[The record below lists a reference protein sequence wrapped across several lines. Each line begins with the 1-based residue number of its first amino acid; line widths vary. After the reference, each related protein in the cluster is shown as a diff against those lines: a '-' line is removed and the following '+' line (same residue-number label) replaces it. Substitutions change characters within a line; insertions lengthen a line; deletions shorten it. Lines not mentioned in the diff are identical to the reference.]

1 MSFEIKT
8 PYTKNFERPLSGGMR
23 ADFEQWLKD
32 QGLSIKGELV
42 TEGKIGRAYI
52 EEDGRR
58 KERGWYQVWLNQESP
73 FGQCGDYAHDS
84 IEPTARW
91 NPRGGESKRKF
102 TPEELAELERQRA
115 EYKQGKIAKQ
125 AIAAKQAQRAWE
137 KAEQID
143 THPYLQKKQ
152 VKSYGLRESAEGRLL
167 IPMLDATLTIVGMQ
181 GIEPDGT
188 KKYFPGSKAAGSF
201 FMIGQDQIRN
211 AHTIYYAEGYATA
224 ASVYEDMQQ
233 PVIVAF
239 SATNLPK
246 VAKVIQ
252 SYFPNPKHVIMADCD
267 DNDTGEKWAIKAAQV
282 IRAEGS
288 EAEVFMPE
296 EQGDY
301 NDMKTEV
308 EGELLPKVREVNVP
322 VEYEF
327 EKTEKGRMLN
337 TSDNVRGVLTI
348 NQIDVCY
355 NVIKKRMEI
364 TVPNRRFIR
373 DLKEEAALVEIEDR
387 CIKMGVPAT
396 KVRDYLKL
404 LAREYNPVKEWMESK
419 PWDGKDRMTE
429 FLNTIQSPQPHIK
442 DMLMTK
448 WLIGATA
455 SVYEDEGVALEG
467 ILVFQ
472 GAQGLGKT
480 LWFKR
485 LADYEQGWLL
495 EGATLNPS
503 DKDSVKQAVSHW
515 LVELGEIEST
525 FKKSDID
532 QLKAFVTRKTDE
544 LRLPYDRTFT
554 NYQRRTAF
562 YASVNAREF
571 LTDTSGNRRFWVVP
585 VSHINYNHGID
596 MQQVW
601 AQVAEQLYEKG
612 NQNWFLTSEERA
624 MLNDHNESYRTQSAV
639 EDLLMEYVD
648 WDSDMTEPVQMTTLL
663 RDLGIA
669 NPRVAD
675 FKEASRVLQERGVL
689 PRKTMGKRV
698 YDIKYTPV
706 KQEKLGNVVLF

>member
-8 PYTKNFERPLSGGMR
+8 PNTKNFDRPLSGGLR
-23 ADFEQWLKD
+23 SDFEQWLQG
-32 QGLSIKGELV
+32 QGLTPKGALAE
-42 TEGKIGRAYI
+42 EGKIGRAYI

-58 KERGWYQVWLNQESP
+58 KDRGWYQVWFNQETP
-73 FGQCGDYAHDS
+73 YGQCGDYAHDT
-84 IEPTARW
+84 IEPIARW
-91 NPRGGESKRKF
+91 NPKGGDSKRKF
-102 TPEELAELERQRA
+102 TPEELAELERNRA
-115 EYKQGKIAKQ
+115 DREQDKIVNQ
-125 AIAAKQAQRAWE
+125 AIAAKKAQRAWE
-137 KAEQID
+137 KAKHID
-143 THPYLQKKQ
+143 THPYLEKKR
-152 VKSYGLRESAEGRLL
+152 VASYGLRQDADGKLL
-167 IPMLDATLTIVGMQ
+167 IPMLNADLTIVGMQ
-181 GIEPDGT
+181 RIDQSG
-188 KKYFPGSKAAGSF
+188 KKLYDANSKAAGSF
-201 FMIGQDQIRN
+201 FLIGQDQLSE

-233 PVIVAF
+233 PTVVAF
-239 SATNLPK
+239 SAGNLPN

-252 SYFPNPKHVIMADCD
+252 SYFPSAKHVIMADCD
-267 DNDTGEKWAIKAAQV
+267 EKETGEKKAIAAAQV
-282 IRAEGS
+282 IRAAGS

-296 EQGDY
+296 QEGDY
-301 NDMKTEV
+301 NDMKNDI
-308 EGELLPKVREVNVP
+308 EGEFLPKVREVNVP

-364 TVPNRRFIR
+364 TVPNRQFIR

-387 CIKMGVPAT
+387 CIKIGVPAT

-689 PRKTMGKRV
+689 PRKSNGKRV

-706 KQEKLGNVVLF
+706 KQEKLGNVVPF

>member
-8 PYTKNFERPLSGGMR
+8 PNTKNFDRPLSGGLR
-23 ADFEQWLKD
+23 SDFEQWLQS
-32 QGLSIKGELV
+32 QGLTPKGGLAE
-42 TEGKIGRAYI
+42 EGKIGRAYI

-58 KERGWYQVWLNQESP
+58 KDRGWYQVWLNQESP
-73 FGQCGDYAHDS
+73 YGQCGDYAHDS
-84 IEPTARW
+84 IEPIARW
-91 NPRGGESKRKF
+91 NPRGENQVRKF

-115 EYKQGKIAKQ
+115 EYEQEKIAKQ

-137 KAEQID
+137 KATHID
-143 THPYLQKKQ
+143 THPYLEKKQ
-152 VKSYGLRESAEGRLL
+152 VASHGLRESAEGRLL
-167 IPMLDATLTIVGMQ
+167 IPMLDASLTIVGMQ

-201 FMIGQDQIRN
+201 FMIGQDEIRD

-239 SATNLPK
+239 SASNLPK

-252 SYFPNPKHVIMADCD
+252 SYFPQPKHVIMADCD

-288 EAEVFMPE
+288 EAEVLMPE
-296 EQGDY
+296 QKGDY
-301 NDMKTEV
+301 NDMKTEI
-308 EGELLPKVREVNVP
+308 EGEFLPKVKEVNVP

-327 EKTEKGRMLN
+327 DKSERGKYLMTAENL
-337 TSDNVRGVLTI
+337 RGVLEV
-348 NQIDVCY
+348 NQIDVAY
-355 NVIKKRMEI
+355 NVIKKRIVI
-364 TVPNRRFIR
+364 TVPNKEFIR
-373 DLKEEAALVEIEDR
+373 DLHDEAALAEIENR
-387 CIKMGVPAT
+387 CIKMGVPHQ
-396 KVRDYLKL
+396 KVMHYIKL
-404 LAREYNPVKEWMESK
+404 VAREHNPVKDWIDSE
-419 PWDGKDRMTE
+419 PWDGKDRLND
-429 FLNTIQSPQPHIK
+429 FLNTIQSSQPKIK
-442 DMLMTK
+442 DMLLTK
-448 WLIGATA
+448 WLISAIA
-455 SVYEDEGVALEG
+455 AVYEDEFAAEG

-480 LWFKR
+480 MWFKR
-485 LADYEQGWLL
+485 LANYQQGWLL

-503 DKDSVKQAVSHW
+503 SKDSVKQAVSYW
-515 LVELGEIEST
+515 LVELGELEST
-525 FKKSDID
+525 FRKSDID
-532 QLKAFVTRKTDE
+532 QLKAFVTKQADE

-554 NYQRRTAF
+554 DYQRRTAF

-585 VSHINYNHGID
+585 VTHIDYNHKIN
-596 MQQVW
+596 MQQLW

-612 NQNWFLTSEERA
+612 KKNWFLTSEERG
-624 MLNDHNESYRTQSAV
+624 MLNDHNESFRTQSAV
-639 EDLLMEYVD
+639 EDLLMEHVD

-663 RDLGIA
+663 RDLGIQ

-675 FKEASRVLQERGVL
+675 FKEASRVLQDKGVI
-689 PRKTMGKRV
+689 PRKSNGKRV

-706 KQEKLGNVVLF
+706 KQERLGNVVPF

>member
-8 PYTKNFERPLSGGMR
+8 PNIKNFERPLSGGMR

-32 QGLSIKGELV
+32 QGLSIRGELV

-91 NPRGGESKRKF
+91 NPRGGDSKRKF

-115 EYKQGKIAKQ
+115 KYKQEKIAKQ

-239 SATNLPK
+239 SASNLPK

-267 DNDTGEKWAIKAAQV
+267 DDDTGEKWAIKAAQV

-706 KQEKLGNVVLF
+706 KQEKLGNVVPF

>member
-8 PYTKNFERPLSGGMR
+8 PNTKNFERPLSGGMR
-23 ADFEQWLKD
+23 ADFEQWLRS
-32 QGLSIKGELV
+32 QGLTPRGDLA

-52 EEDGRR
+52 EEDGKR

-84 IEPTARW
+84 IEPIARW
-91 NPRGGESKRKF
+91 NPRGENQVRKF

-115 EYKQGKIAKQ
+115 EYEQEKIAKQ

-137 KAEQID
+137 KAAHID

-152 VKSYGLRESAEGRLL
+152 VKSYGLRESAEGKLL

-201 FMIGQDQIRN
+201 FMIGQDQIRD

-239 SATNLPK
+239 SASNLPK

-252 SYFPNPKHVIMADCD
+252 SYFPQPKHVIMADCD
-267 DNDTGEKWAIKAAQV
+267 DNDTGEKWAIKAAQA

-288 EAEVFMPE
+288 EAEVLMPE
-296 EQGDY
+296 QKGDY
-301 NDMKTEV
+301 NDMKTEI
-308 EGELLPKVREVNVP
+308 EGEFLPKVKEVNVP

-327 EKTEKGRMLN
+327 DKSERGKYLMTAENL
-337 TSDNVRGVLTI
+337 RGVLEV
-348 NQIDVCY
+348 NQIDVAY
-355 NVIKKRMEI
+355 NVIKKRIVI
-364 TVPNRRFIR
+364 TVPNKEFIR
-373 DLKEEAALVEIEDR
+373 DLHDEAALAEIENR
-387 CIKMGVPAT
+387 CIKMGVPHQ
-396 KVRDYLKL
+396 KVMHYIKL
-404 LAREYNPVKEWMESK
+404 VAREHNPVKDWIDSE
-419 PWDGKDRMTE
+419 PWDGKDRLND
-429 FLNTIQSPQPHIK
+429 FLNTIQSSQPKIK
-442 DMLMTK
+442 DMLLTK
-448 WLIGATA
+448 WLISAIA
-455 SVYEDEGVALEG
+455 AVYEDEFAAEG

-480 LWFKR
+480 MWFKR
-485 LADYEQGWLL
+485 LANYQQGWLL

-503 DKDSVKQAVSHW
+503 SKDSVKQAVSYW
-515 LVELGEIEST
+515 LVELGELEST
-525 FKKSDID
+525 FRKSDID
-532 QLKAFVTRKTDE
+532 QLKAFVTKQADE

-554 NYQRRTAF
+554 DYQRRTAF

-585 VSHINYNHGID
+585 VTHIDYNHTIN
-596 MQQVW
+596 MQQLW

-612 NQNWFLTSEERA
+612 KKNWFLTSEERG
-624 MLNDHNESYRTQSAV
+624 MLNDHNESFRTQSAV
-639 EDLLMEYVD
+639 EDLLMEHVD

-663 RDLGIA
+663 RDLGIQ

-675 FKEASRVLQERGVL
+675 FKEASRVLQDKGVI
-689 PRKTMGKRV
+689 PRKSNGKRV

-706 KQEKLGNVVLF
+706 KQERLGNVVPF

>member
-1 MSFEIKT
+1 MAFDIKR
-8 PYTKNFERPLSGGMR
+8 PDTKNFDRPLTGGLR
-23 ADFEQWLKD
+23 SDFEGWLRE
-32 QGLSIKGELV
+32 QGLTPKGELAV
-42 TEGKIGRAYI
+42 EGKIGRAFI

-58 KERGWYQVWLNQESP
+58 KDRGWYQVWLTQESP
-73 FGQCGDYAHDS
+73 YGQCGDYAHDS

-91 NPRGGESKRKF
+91 NPGGGDSKRKF

-115 EYKQGKIAKQ
+115 EYEQEKIAKQ

-137 KAEQID
+137 KATHID
-143 THPYLQKKQ
+143 THPYLEKKQ
-152 VKSYGLRESAEGRLL
+152 VASHGLRESAEGRLL

-181 GIEPDGT
+181 GIDQDGT

-201 FMIGQDQIRN
+201 FMIGQDEIRD

-239 SATNLPK
+239 SASNLPK

-252 SYFPNPKHVIMADCD
+252 SYFPQPKHVIMADCD
-267 DNDTGEKWAIKAAQV
+267 DNDTGEKWAVKAAQV

-364 TVPNRRFIR
+364 TVPNRQFIR

-419 PWDGKDRMTE
+419 PWDGKDRLTA

-585 VSHINYNHGID
+585 VTHINYDHGID

-689 PRKTMGKRV
+689 PRKTNGKRV

-706 KQEKLGNVVLF
+706 KQEKLANVVPF

>member
-8 PYTKNFERPLSGGMR
+8 PNTKNFDRPLSGGLR
-23 ADFEQWLKD
+23 SDFEQWLQS
-32 QGLSIKGELV
+32 QGLTPKGGLAE
-42 TEGKIGRAYI
+42 EGKIGRAYI

-58 KERGWYQVWLNQESP
+58 KDRGWYQVWLNQESP
-73 FGQCGDYAHDS
+73 YGQCGDYAHDS
-84 IEPTARW
+84 IEPIARW
-91 NPRGGESKRKF
+91 NPRGENQVRKF

-115 EYKQGKIAKQ
+115 EYEQEKIAKQ

-137 KAEQID
+137 KATHID
-143 THPYLQKKQ
+143 THPYLEKKQ
-152 VKSYGLRESAEGRLL
+152 VASHGLRESAEGRLL
-167 IPMLDATLTIVGMQ
+167 IPMLDASLTIVGMQ

-201 FMIGQDQIRN
+201 FMIGQDEIRD

-239 SATNLPK
+239 SASNLPK

-252 SYFPNPKHVIMADCD
+252 SYFPQPKHVIMADCD
-267 DNDTGEKWAIKAAQV
+267 DNDTGEKWAIKAAQA

-288 EAEVFMPE
+288 EAEVLMPE
-296 EQGDY
+296 QEGDY
-301 NDMKTEV
+301 NDMKTEI
-308 EGELLPKVREVNVP
+308 EGEFLPKVKEVNVP

-327 EKTEKGRMLN
+327 DKSERGKYLMTAENL
-337 TSDNVRGVLTI
+337 RGVLEV
-348 NQIDVCY
+348 NQIDVAY
-355 NVIKKRMEI
+355 NVIKKRIVI
-364 TVPNRRFIR
+364 TVPNKEFIR
-373 DLKEEAALVEIEDR
+373 DLHDEAALAEIENR
-387 CIKMGVPAT
+387 CIKMGVPHQ
-396 KVRDYLKL
+396 KVMHYIKL
-404 LAREYNPVKEWMESK
+404 VAREHNPVKDWIDSE
-419 PWDGKDRMTE
+419 PWDGKDRLND
-429 FLNTIQSPQPHIK
+429 FLNTIQSSQPKIK
-442 DMLMTK
+442 DMLLTK
-448 WLIGATA
+448 WLISAIA
-455 SVYEDEGVALEG
+455 AVYEDEFAAEG

-480 LWFKR
+480 MWFKR
-485 LADYEQGWLL
+485 LANYQQGWLL

-503 DKDSVKQAVSHW
+503 SKDSVKQAVSYW
-515 LVELGEIEST
+515 LVELGELEST
-525 FKKSDID
+525 FRKSDID
-532 QLKAFVTRKTDE
+532 QLKAFVTKQADE

-554 NYQRRTAF
+554 DYQRRTAF

-585 VSHINYNHGID
+585 VTHIDYNHKIN
-596 MQQVW
+596 MQQLW

-612 NQNWFLTSEERA
+612 KKNWFLTSEERG
-624 MLNDHNESYRTQSAV
+624 MLNDHNESFRTQSAV
-639 EDLLMEYVD
+639 EDLLMEHVD

-663 RDLGIA
+663 RDLGIQ

-675 FKEASRVLQERGVL
+675 FKEASRVLQDKGVI
-689 PRKTMGKRV
+689 PRKSNGKRV

-706 KQEKLGNVVLF
+706 KQERLGNVVPF